1 MDNIAHSIAGL
12 VLAEAA
18 VRLRAR
24 RADAE
29 PSKLSRAA
37 PGIVAA

>member
-18 VRLRAR
+18 VVCVRDAR
-24 RADAE
+24 MR
-29 PSKLSRAA
+29 SR
-37 PGIVAA
+37 